1 MLNFNSNY
9 ILENEAV
16 RLSPLQVND
25 YDHLLNFAT
34 NEPEIWEYSLVQ
46 PNSPIKL
53 KKYINDAL
61 LARKKK
67 LEYAFIV
74 YDKIAKQYAGS
85 TRFYDIQVENKS
97 LQLGYT
103 WYGKQ
108 YRGTLLNKNCKY
120 LLLAFAFDTLQ
131 VDRVE
136 FRADNK
142 NKRSISAMLSI
153 GCVVE
158 GVMRDHILKP
168 NGGRRDSI
176 VLSILRHEWASKI
189 NSELHLKIN

>member
-46 PNSPIKL
+46 PNSQIKL